1 MRPPER
7 CWRCNA
13 PAVQSKGTRD
23 YCGTH
28 LAELLR
34 GFDPSIWA
42 ANGVGLPCGLL
53 RPEYGPLVEDLR
65 CVACGAG
72 WAGLAGDP
80 CEWCRRSR
88 EVLID
93 HEHDLVL
100 QVPEV
105 ADESSLT
112 VWGDR
117 LRRAVD
123 AGIIERREAER
134 AWRRAVRHVAA

>member
-7 CWRCNA
+7 CWRCDA
-13 PAVQSKGTRD
+13 PAVRSIGTRD

-34 GFDPSIWA
+34 GFDPAIWTT
-42 ANGVGLPCGLL
+42 NGVGLPCGLL

-80 CEWCRRSR
+80 CEWCKRHR

-105 ADESSLT
+105 AD
-112 VWGDR
+112 DR

-123 AGIIERREAER
+123 VGIIERREAER
-134 AWRRAVRHVAA
+134 AWRRAVRNVAA